1 MEHEGSFEAAEQ
13 FVQNGVEWLRLGVES
28 IGALVIAAG
37 IVAAIVRAANLW
49 RRGAPR
55 AYTALPLTLAH
66 YLAVALEFQLAADI
80 LSTAIA
86 PSWDAI
92 GRLGAVAVIRTGLN
106 YFLGKE
112 MESEAGRLEAAGAP
126 AAARRRALGA
136 PEAGRPPAAP

>member
-55 AYTALPLTLAH
+55 AYTALRLTLAH

-80 LSTAIA
+80 LSTAVA
-86 PSWDAI
+86 PTWERI
-92 GRLGAVAVIRTGLN
+92 GKLASVAVIRTGLN
-106 YFLGKE
+106 YFLAKE
-112 MESEAGRLEAAGAP
+112 MAAEEAHIQ
-126 AAARRRALGA
+126 RRASGDT
-136 PEAGRPPAAP
+136 PEELRATP

>member
-1 MEHEGSFEAAEQ
+1 MEHEGAFGAAEQ

-55 AYTALPLTLAH
+55 AYTALRLTLAH

-80 LSTAIA
+80 LSTAVA
-86 PSWDAI
+86 PTWERI
-92 GRLGAVAVIRTGLN
+92 GKLASVAVIRTGLN
-106 YFLGKE
+106 YFLAKE
-112 MESEAGRLEAAGAP
+112 MASEEAHLQQ
-126 AAARRRALGA
+126 RASSDT
-136 PEAGRPPAAP
+136 PEELRATP

>member
-1 MEHEGSFEAAEQ
+1 MEHEGAFGAAEQ

-55 AYTALPLTLAH
+55 AYTALRLTLAH

-80 LSTAIA
+80 LSTAVA
-86 PSWDAI
+86 PTWERI
-92 GRLGAVAVIRTGLN
+92 GKLAAVAVIRTGLN
-106 YFLGKE
+106 YFLAKE
-112 MESEAGRLEAAGAP
+112 MAAEEAHLQ
-126 AAARRRALGA
+126 RRAADGT
-136 PEAGRPPAAP
+136 PEELRTTP